1 MKFDQAADV
10 EMICWNF
17 KYADLYRGQN
27 RDLINGLFDGNPPY
41 TAEEQEE
48 NKVNVNVNFLE
59 PTRLAHD
66 GRAQFYNAFLKPGGY
81 FKATT
86 DAGPVHRRQ
95 EYSTTVT
102 QSVNKFM
109 KRSIEYFE
117 GKRSQFSLDV
127 LHGSGPVAWENED
140 AWCPIS
146 IGVDDFLV
154 PSQTLLTMRN
164 LPFFVIQKSFTA
176 PELIKLTRGPNPDP
190 GWNIE
195 LADACIKWVDEA
207 ANRLMGTNWPDVWSP
222 EKTGQRIKGDGCIYS
237 SDQLPT
243 IDCFDFYYWS
253 DENKTEGWR
262 RRIIIDVWANPSEG
276 AKGIT
281 MDRQSGDLYDKSRG
295 QFLYDSGDRVYA
307 SHRENIVACQFADL
321 SAVGPFKMRTIRS
334 LGWLCYSV
342 CHLQNRL
349 RCRFTEKVFNDM
361 LMLFRVKTQEDVQRV
376 LQTNFIEQGFIDSNL
391 EVVPAAERFQF
402 NAQLAELGMNEISKL
417 IQANASTMAANP
429 GAISNQTEK
438 TKTQWL
444 GEFSAMNS
452 LISAGINQAY
462 QYATFEYREI
472 LRRFF
477 RPDSEDHDVRA
488 FRNEMMRKRV
498 PEKVLNID
506 AWDLE
511 PERTMGGGN
520 MSMEM
525 AIADWL
531 MQHQEK
537 FDPDPQREILR
548 RATFA
553 VTGDAGLTKELVPIK
568 RVQLTEAAKDA
579 QLAFGTLMG
588 GYSVG
593 IESGINHV
601 DYVETMLAEM
611 AQVVDKAAQGG
622 MATLEQIQGLQ
633 NVAQHLAG
641 HIAIIAQ
648 NPQEKQRVKQYGD
661 VLGKLMNQVKAFAQR
676 LQQQMEAQAK
686 QGGNGQMDPK
696 DQAKIQA
703 TLITAQTKSELAKKS
718 HAERTAQK
726 ALTWEQQFKQRQAED
741 ALKLRQQQQK
751 HAVELAATD
760 LTAATE
766 IRRNRM
772 KSTED

>member
-1 MKFDQAADV
+1 MKFDSPEEV
-10 EMICWNF
+10 EMACWQM
-17 KYADLYRGQN
+17 KYSDYSRGLN
-27 RDLINGLFDGNPPY
+27 RALINQLFNGSPPY
-41 TAEEQEE
+41 TDAEVEE
-48 NKVNVNVNFLE
+48 NGLEVNVNFLE
-59 PTRLAHD
+59 PTRLGHD
-66 GRAQFYNAFLKPGGY
+66 GRSQFYNAFLKPGGY

-86 DAGPVHRRQ
+86 DAGPQHRRQ
-95 EYSTTVT
+95 DIATTVT
-102 QSVNKFM
+102 AAVNKRM

-117 GKRSQFSLDV
+117 GKRSQIALDV
-127 LHGSGPVAWENED
+127 LHGVGPLAWENDD
-140 AWCPIS
+140 AWCPIALG
-146 IGVDDFLV
+146 IEDVFL

-164 LPFFVIQKSFTA
+164 LPFFALYKSFTA
-176 PELIKLTRGPNPDP
+176 PELIKLTKNAPKDS
-190 GWNIE
+190 GWNMELVKSCIE
-195 LADACIKWVDEA
+195 WVDTKA
-207 ANRLMGTNWPDVWSP
+207 AELMGTNWPDVWSP
-222 EKTGQRIKGDGCIYS
+222 EKTEERFKSDGALYS
-237 SDQLPT
+237 TDAVPT
-243 IDCFDFYYWS
+243 IDCYDFYFWN
-253 DENKTEGWR
+253 DEGNTEGWR
-262 RRIIIDVWANPSEG
+262 RRIIIDAWTNPSQSAAG
-276 AKGIT
+276 VTMNRNNDLPKG
-281 MDRQSGDLYDKSRG
+281 GG
-295 QFLYDSGDRVYA
+295 FLFSSGDRPHA
-307 SHRENIVACQFADL
+307 DHREQIVSFQFADL
-321 SAVGPFKMRTIRS
+321 SAVSPFRYHSVRS
-334 LGWLCYSV
+334 LGFLLYSV

-349 RCRFTEKVFNDM
+349 RCRFTEKVFEDM
-361 LMLFRVKTQEDVQRV
+361 MLLFRVKTEDEIQR
-376 LQTNFIEQGFIDSNL
+376 LIKTNFINKGFIDSNL
-391 EVVPAAERFQF
+391 EIVPAEQRGQF
-402 NAQLAELGMNEISKL
+402 NPELAEMGMNENARL

-429 GAISNQTEK
+429 GAVGPQPEK
-438 TKTQWL
+438 TRTQWL

-452 LISAGINQAY
+452 LIASGINQAY
-462 QYATFEYREI
+462 QYSVFEYREI

-477 RPDSEDHDVRA
+477 RKDSRDHDVKA
-488 FRNEMMRKRV
+488 FRAEVLRAGV
-498 PEKVLNID
+498 PEKALNID

-531 MQHQEK
+531 MQHREK

-548 RATFA
+548 TAVFS

-601 DYVETMLAEM
+601 DYIETMLTEM
-611 AQVVDKAAQGG
+611 AQVVGKAEQAGGILPGDKIA
-622 MATLEQIQGLQ
+622 GLDA
-633 NVAQHLAG
+633 VAQHIAG
-641 HIAIIAQ
+641 HMAILAQ
-648 NPQEKQRVKQYGD
+648 NPEEKQRVKQYGD

-676 LQQQMEAQAK
+676 LQEQMEAQAK
-686 QGGNGQMDPK
+686 QNGNGGIDP
-696 DQAKIQA
+696 QTAAKVQA
-703 TLITAQTKSELAKKS
+703 TMLTAKTKAELAAQS

-726 ALTWEQQFKQRQAED
+726 ALTWQQQMKQREAEN